1 MPLAIMEKMTICVS
15 SLHKLDH
22 LGVLLTER
30 GCISLDLLK
39 WKLSACIY
47 CLAEEQESSDG
58 DSTSSS
64 ESEYEDESDGQ
75 EEAFNEAIKMVK
87 KTLWSRSSV

>member
-1 MPLAIMEKMTICVS
+1 MPLVIVEKMTICVS

-22 LGVLLTER
+22 LGVLLKER
-30 GCISLDLLK
+30 GCIRSIEM
-39 WKLSACIY
+39 KLSACIY

-64 ESEYEDESDGQ
+64 ESEYEDYSDGQ
-75 EEAFNEAIKMVK
+75 EEAFNEAIKNGKEDIVK
-87 KTLWSRSSV
+87 